1 MIGSVTTWSVVVP
14 IETRVDIIRDA
25 HVVPRRIAVTSK
37 DVDDTLFDTVHASAE
52 RTVQSSMEVPCFL

>member
-1 MIGSVTTWSVVVP
+1 
-14 IETRVDIIRDA
+14 VDIIRDA

-52 RTVQSSMEVPCFL
+52 RTVQSSMEVSCFL